1 MSFLCMFVCR
11 QLYLFSYRTKIPVP
25 LLLAVVSKL
34 VYFSKPLWSSS
45 NLSWT
50 CSTSWSMNN
59 LKMIS
64 FLVQFLS
71 VFCVFIS
78 ITFVHVY
85 LGGEHQNSS
94 IVLAH
99 ISWSHPSVWFLWYLL
114 IPLGSLFVP
123 LNRNLWLLSCKNTQ
137 RENKQEGREGW
148 FNFLGTV
155 APSKE
160 KELCFPLF
168 DSTGFTFLN
177 AAPHTMMFL
186 GAETRKILREE
197 GRKERRNERIGGRR
211 QEGRKKG
218 RKKEGRKQEQ

>member
-1 MSFLCMFVCR
+1 MSFLCMCVCR
-11 QLYLFSYRTKIPVP
+11 QRYLFSYRTKIPVP

-123 LNRNLWLLSCKNTQ
+123 LNRNLWLLSCKNKQ

-148 FNFLGTV
+148 FNWLHWVHIPECCPPYHDVSWGWNKKNIKGGREERK
-155 APSKE
+155 KE
-160 KELCFPLF
+160 WKDGRKE
-168 DSTGFTFLN
+168 
-177 AAPHTMMFL
+177 AR
-186 GAETRKILREE
+186 RKEERKEE
-197 GRKERRNERIGGRR
+197 GRKETRTVM
-211 QEGRKKG
+211 
-218 RKKEGRKQEQ
+218 